1 MSPSRNGV
9 TRGESAASVAAMRNI
24 LLASTLFVAA
34 MSPFSAALAQDAA
47 MPAPAAAAAP
57 APGALLT
64 PERVFANP
72 SLAGPVARGV
82 SLSPD
87 GELVA
92 FLRSREDDVDVQDL
106 WAAPTGEGEPFKLI
120 DARALVPDAGEL
132 SEAEKARRERM
143 RISARGVVEYSW
155 DEQGRY
161 ILAPLEGDIF
171 LAEREGGNVRRLTE
185 TEADEIDAKVSPEGN
200 FVSWVRD
207 QDLVVYD
214 LATNRETAIT
224 DEGEGLITWAT
235 AEFIAQEELDRDTG
249 YWWSPN
255 ERYIALQRTD
265 ESTVDIIPRLDITG
279 GGAATV
285 EQRYPRAGRPNAV
298 VELYVHDRERGRR
311 VKVDLGD
318 NADIYLG
325 RVTWST
331 DGATLYVQ
339 RLSRDQKTL
348 DLLSVDPATGASRV
362 ILTQRSDAWVP
373 LTHDFKALK
382 DGNFIWST
390 EETGWRHLYLYDRDG
405 EMIRPITYGPWAVK
419 GLNGVNQ
426 DTGEVFFTASFEY
439 AERPEGVTGGHS
451 LCVFPGDRRAMC
463 DVQGEEPTTQRLW
476 RGSMNETAS
485 RFTPVTPGGGW
496 WSASMNGP
504 GTAFV
509 GNYSDLN
516 TPPQSGLYRADGTL
530 IRWIEENRLDESH
543 PYHPYAS
550 RRGEVTYGTLES
562 HGETLVWQM
571 TTPPGFDP
579 SQTYPVVMQVY
590 GGPSGGGV
598 RRSWQSSTN
607 QLLTEAGY
615 IVFRLDNRGE
625 GDRSAAFK
633 QALYLKMGQPEVEDQ
648 VLGANYLRTL
658 PFVDDSR
665 IAMMGW
671 SYGGFMSLMAITEPD
686 MGLASAI
693 SGAPPTEW
701 GLYDTAYTERY
712 MSTPEANR
720 EGYAASDV
728 IPRLPNMTGR
738 LLLMH
743 GMADDNVIFENTTR
757 VLNALQEGSIP
768 FETMLYP
775 GQRHGIRG
783 NPRQL
788 HQWRTYLDFLDRTI
802 GSRAP
807 ASELA
812 GQD

>member
-1 MSPSRNGV
+1 
-9 TRGESAASVAAMRNI
+9 MRNI
-24 LLASTLFVAA
+24 LLASTLLVATLSPFTAA
-34 MSPFSAALAQDAA
+34 MAQQAA
-47 MPAPAAAAAP
+47 PAPAAAP
-57 APGALLT
+57 AESAILT

-72 SLAGPVARGV
+72 SLAGPVAKGV

-171 LAEREGGNVRRLTE
+171 LATRADGSVRRLTE
-185 TEADEIDAKVSPEGN
+185 TEADEIDAKVSPRGN

-214 LATNRETAIT
+214 LSTNTETAIT
-224 DEGEGLITWAT
+224 SDGDGLKTWAT

-249 YWWSPN
+249 YWWSPT
-255 ERYIALQRTD
+255 ERYIALQHTD

-279 GGAATV
+279 TGATTV

-298 VELYVHDRERGRR
+298 VELYVHDRETGQR
-311 VKVDLGD
+311 VKVDLGS
-318 NADIYLG
+318 NTDIYLA
-325 RVTWST
+325 RVNWSS
-331 DGATLYVQ
+331 DGSILYVQ

-362 ILTQRSDAWVP
+362 IVTQRSDAWVP
-373 LTHDFKALK
+373 LSHDFRAL
-382 DGNFIWST
+382 DNGNFIWSS
-390 EETGWRHLYLYDRDG
+390 EETGWKHLYLFNRDG
-405 EMIRPITYGPWAVK
+405 RRIRAITQGQYPVK
-419 GLNGVNQ
+419 GLAGINPR
-426 DTGEVFFTASFEY
+426 TGDVFFTASMRDGQELPIEQQLFR
-439 AERPEGVTGGHS
+439 AS
-451 LCVFPGDRRAMC
+451 LRRTM
-463 DVQGEEPTTQRLW
+463 
-476 RGSMNETAS
+476 
-485 RFTPVTPGGGW
+485 TPVAITPAGGW
-496 WSASMNGP
+496 WGASMNRT

-509 GNYSDLN
+509 GTYSDLD
-516 TPPQSGLYRADGTL
+516 TPSQSALYRADGTR
-530 IRWIEENRLDESH
+530 IRWIEENRLEPGH
-543 PYHPYAS
+543 PYYPFAG
-550 RRGEVTYGTLES
+550 RRGNVTFGTLES

-579 SQTYPVVMQVY
+579 SRTYPVVMQVY

-598 RRSWQSSTN
+598 KRAWQGSTN

-633 QALYLKMGQPEVEDQ
+633 QALYLRMGQPEIEDQ
-648 VLGANYLRTL
+648 VLAANYLRSL
-658 PFVDDSR
+658 PYVDDQR

-671 SYGGFMSLMAITEPD
+671 SYGGFMTLMAATEPR
-686 MGLASAI
+686 MGLAGALA
-693 SGAPPTEW
+693 GAPPTEW

-712 MSTPEANR
+712 MSTPEANV

-728 IPRLPNMTGR
+728 IPRLPNLTGR

-743 GMADDNVIFENTTR
+743 GMADDNVILENSTR
-757 VLNALQEGSIP
+757 VINALQQNSQP
-768 FETMLYP
+768 FELMLYP
-775 GQRHGIRG
+775 GQRHGVRG
-783 NPRQL
+783 NERQL
-788 HQWRTYLDFLDRTI
+788 QQWRTYLDFLDRTI
-802 GSRAP
+802 GTRSHTA
-807 ASELA
+807 E
-812 GQD
+812 